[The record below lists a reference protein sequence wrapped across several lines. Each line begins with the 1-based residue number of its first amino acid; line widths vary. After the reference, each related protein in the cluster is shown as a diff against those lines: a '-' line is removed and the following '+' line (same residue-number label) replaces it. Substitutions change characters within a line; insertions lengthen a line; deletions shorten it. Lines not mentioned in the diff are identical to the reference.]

1 VTSALDELV
10 ARLEVLATEELEPGM
25 RLPSEADLGRQY
37 GLSRITVREA
47 LKVLAGRGLIEVA
60 KGRRSTVKRP
70 DSAMLARHFRV
81 ALRGDLRA
89 ALELVQVRE
98 ALEVQAAT
106 LAARHAGRPA
116 IAALDTAL
124 RDMTAAA
131 DTAAYTEADLA
142 FHAALAMASGN
153 GMLAQVLEAME
164 ESLRASFALS
174 YEGQAA
180 TGGDRA
186 PVVTAHRLVAEAVAA
201 GNADRAGR
209 AMRALLANV
218 ERNLVGLP
226 WRA

>member
-1 VTSALDELV
+1 
-10 ARLEVLATEELEPGM
+10 M
-25 RLPSEADLGRQY
+25 
-37 GLSRITVREA
+37 
-47 LKVLAGRGLIEVA
+47 LAGRGLIEVT

-81 ALRGDLRA
+81 AVRGDLRA

-106 LAARHAGRPA
+106 LAARHAGRAASTA
-116 IAALDTAL
+116 IETAL

-131 DTAAYTEADLA
+131 DAAAYTEADLA

-164 ESLRASFALS
+164 ESLRVSFALS

-180 TGGDRA
+180 AGGDRA
-186 PVVTAHRLVAEAVAA
+186 PVVAAHRLVAEAVTA
-201 GNADRAGR
+201 GDADRAGR